1 MKEFNRKFVSKLT
14 QLLASGGFTTLLLL
28 AATSVASAANRE
40 WQPITE
46 IASAA
51 EQYLISNRIGP
62 AANRTTVRAGALDVR
77 LKLAYCDKPLE
88 AFMRHGAVVRDRTIV
103 GVRCTGR
110 KPWKVYVPVNV
121 VVTAS
126 VVVARQ
132 PLPRGHL
139 ISAAD
144 LAAEDRDVTRSVR
157 GYFTNP
163 AVLVGQRVKSPL
175 LPGSIITP
183 AVLEAD
189 KFVRRGQTVTL
200 MVQSGG
206 IEIAMAGK
214 ALADG
219 ALNQR
224 IKVENLN
231 SGRVVEGIVRSK
243 EHVEVL
249 MASPTSFFN
258 AEPKVSPKVADTRFS
273 QQ

>member
-1 MKEFNRKFVSKLT
+1 MKEFGRKLVGKLT
-14 QLLASGGFTTLLLL
+14 RLFLSGGFTTLVAL
-28 AATSVASAANRE
+28 AAAGAEATVRE
-40 WQPITE
+40 WQPISD
-46 IASAA
+46 IAEAA
-51 EQYLISNRIGP
+51 EQYLIKNRIGP
-62 AANRTTVRAGALDVR
+62 AAQRTSVRAGALDVR
-77 LKLAYCDKPLE
+77 LKLAYCDRPLE

-103 GVRCTGR
+103 GVRCTGN

-126 VVVARQ
+126 VLVAKR
-132 PLPRGHL
+132 PLARGHL
-139 ISAAD
+139 LTAND
-144 LAAEDRDVTRSVR
+144 LAVEDRDVTRSIK
-157 GYFTNP
+157 GYFTDP
-163 AVLVGQRVKSPL
+163 AELVGHRVKSPL
-175 LPGSIITP
+175 LPGSVITP
-183 AVLEAD
+183 PVLEAD
-189 KFVRRGQTVTL
+189 KYVRRGQTVTL

-249 MASPTSFFN
+249 MAPPPASFFN
-258 AEPKVSPKVADTRFS
+258 AKPKVSPTVADIRLS